1 MRCRSEPS
9 PLACTLDRC
18 DLSISWLNPWLRH
31 QETSKSGR
39 WIQSAIVDSR
49 TGSSLEED
57 PPRGRSLWRELS
69 SDDFRNAFQR
79 AMCVDS
85 TELPVTSSDYLHR
98 ILSASGL
105 ARIDLDQR
113 SWIEPRTLLFR
124 KPCSRRCTLRHP
136 VCALRVR
143 VPEVVEDAVQRG
155 NDDEHE
161 QRREPV
167 RIDAAVA
174 RLRLGA
180 DEPRGDGEANRE
192 RNDQRPLMCSM
203 WRMRSDRQASNNGR
217 YDWPGLQTC
226 HAEERGVL
234 DGRKNVL
241 MPGNFDRGPCRCAMA
256 YQDGFIGGGGR

>member
-1 MRCRSEPS
+1 MSIRALAAGLHLRSMRLVDL
-9 PLACTLDRC
+9 LAESVASTSG
-18 DLSISWLNPWLRH
+18 DLQIW
-31 QETSKSGR
+31 KM
-39 WIQSAIVDSR
+39 DSVGDHR
-49 TGSSLEED
+49 FED
-57 PPRGRSLWRELS
+57 GIIPRRRLTTWALSWRELS
-69 SDDFRNAFQR
+69 SDDFRNAFQG

-85 TELPVTSSDYLHR
+85 TELPVASSDYLHR

-105 ARIDLDQR
+105 PRIDLDQR
-113 SWIEPRTLLFR
+113 SWIEPRTLLLR

-136 VCALRVR
+136 VCALCVR
-143 VPEVVEDAVQRG
+143 AHEVVEDAVQRG

-234 DGRKNVL
+234 DGRKNAL
-241 MPGNFDRGPCRCAMA
+241 MPGNFDRGPCRCATA

>member
-1 MRCRSEPS
+1 
-9 PLACTLDRC
+9 
-18 DLSISWLNPWLRH
+18 
-31 QETSKSGR
+31 
-39 WIQSAIVDSR
+39 
-49 TGSSLEED
+49 
-57 PPRGRSLWRELS
+57 
-69 SDDFRNAFQR
+69 
-79 AMCVDS
+79 MCVDS
-85 TELPVTSSDYLHR
+85 TELPVASSDYLHR

-105 ARIDLDQR
+105 PRIDLDQR
-113 SWIEPRTLLFR
+113 SWIEPRTLLLR

-136 VCALRVR
+136 VCALCVR
-143 VPEVVEDAVQRG
+143 AHEVVEDAVQRG

-167 RIDAAVA
+167 RIDAAVPDRARYGCDDGGCNHPHRLGHLAGAAVA

-234 DGRKNVL
+234 DGRKNAL
-241 MPGNFDRGPCRCAMA
+241 MPGNFDRGPCRCATA